1 MSQHLMKNPGAKNFL
16 LAPRPLQLSLA
27 TLETMTRDGSIT
39 KRQLVDTL
47 GCNSMDEEKDCSFLL
62 NHHPL
67 DDFGF
72 FSTNIQNNRNRGS
85 TQNSDHV
92 RQILRYLD
100 EQWYN
105 EHKTT
110 SGEVHCTYIL
120 TTGIFL
126 VFVVNLIRY
135 LLIIISNRLLI

>member
-1 MSQHLMKNPGAKNFL
+1 MSQHLMINPGEKNFL

-47 GCNSMDEEKDCSFLL
+47 GCNSLDEENDCSFLL

-72 FSTNIQNNRNRGS
+72 FSTNIQKNRNS
-85 TQNSDHV
+85 KNMPNSDGV
-92 RQILRYLD
+92 RQIFRYLD
-100 EQWYN
+100 KQWNN

-110 SGEVHCTYIL
+110 SREVL
-120 TTGIFL
+120 KF
-126 VFVVNLIRY
+126 F
-135 LLIIISNRLLI
+135 RLL